1 MKAFS
6 IRLVPA
12 IAIALLAAS
21 ACRAQLISVAPM
33 RVLINSGERS
43 TEVMVKNTSTEPVQV
58 TTDLGFKVVRSDA
71 NGNTYLDSN
80 VSADELKKTCD
91 SWLKVFP
98 KKFTLEPN
106 ASRTVRVVAMPP
118 ETLDDGEYW
127 SRLILTSQRVQSSR
141 ALSVT
146 DTVAGISAQ
155 VNMVTSLGVPVSVR
169 KGTVGTGIEIGDA
182 RAVCDTAGVKGALG
196 NIIPGDSG
204 VVVIVDTRRTGNS
217 AYRGTMYA
225 SVTRDD
231 GSEVARGE
239 KKFSNL
245 WDLRIRVKLPRIA
258 DGSYRLALE
267 SKSETNG
274 STAEAIIPAPP
285 VQKVYR
291 LQVAGA
297 TARLSSLTP

>member
-6 IRLVPA
+6 YRIVPA

-33 RVLINSGERS
+33 RILINSGERS
-43 TEVMVKNTSTEPVQV
+43 TEVMVKNTSSEPVQV
-58 TTDLGFKVVRSDA
+58 STDLGFKVVRSDA

-80 VSADELKKTCD
+80 VSADEMKKCCD
-91 SWLKVFP
+91 GWLKVFP

-118 ETLDDGEYW
+118 ETIDDGEYW
-127 SRLILTSQRVQSSR
+127 SRLVLTSQRVQSSR

-146 DTVAGISAQ
+146 DTLSGISAQ

-169 KGTVGTGIEIGDA
+169 KGSVATGLEIGET
-182 RAVCDTAGVKGALG
+182 RAICDTAGVKGALG
-196 NIIPGDSG
+196 NVIPSDSG
-204 VVVIVDTRRTGNS
+204 VVVIVDTKRTGNS

-225 SVTRDD
+225 TVTRDD
-231 GSEVARGE
+231 GTEVAKGE

-245 WDLRIRVKLPRIA
+245 WDLRLRVKLPRVA
-258 DGSYRLALE
+258 DGNYHLALE
-267 SKSETNG
+267 SRSETNG
-274 STAEAIIPAPP
+274 STAEAVIPAPP
-285 VQKVYR
+285 VKKTFR
-291 LQVAGA
+291 MQVAG
-297 TARLSSLTP
+297 TNVRLTGMTP